1 MVNISPFLMHCF
13 HRNTQL
19 TEGAVYHINP
29 NEGLDEDELDNNGA
43 FDENATL
50 ITPSRARKK
59 FEDFLRNFRGHP
71 NETSI
76 DGQLIYRD
84 VLSEGRVP
92 GTIDVTLDDIIAH
105 DAALAKAL
113 RDQPNVYFPI
123 LEDAVKKVAQSLRG
137 GAGRGGGGGGDE
149 EDEEDEEDREDDEDD
164 DEDDVRSAIESIHVT
179 ISSHET
185 PRSVRGLNSKDVSRL
200 VCIPG
205 IVIAASRAKA
215 KASIVGIQCQ
225 SCKHVRYL
233 QIPPGYAS
241 AQMPRTCEAGQ
252 MNNQQRG
259 NENDD
264 ENNNNNNDNNNNNR
278 RGCGLDPYQ
287 MLPDKCKF
295 IDQQSLKLQ
304 ENPEE
309 VPAGEMPR
317 TMMLCVDRKLVQKI
331 APGTRVSVVGVYTI
345 GSGKTENKKRDAAGG
360 GVQLPYIR
368 VLGLIEVN
376 EGARGNAKFTEA
388 EHQEFKAFSQRPF
401 KEVILDI
408 RSRIAPAIFG
418 SEDVKMAVACL
429 MFSGSR
435 KHLPD
440 GARLRGDVNVL
451 LLGDPS
457 TAKSQF
463 LKFVERTAPVCV
475 YTSGKGSSA
484 AGLTASVIRDSNG
497 EFYLEGGAMVLADGG
512 CVCIDEFD
520 KMRDEDRVAIHEAME
535 QQTISIAKAGITTML
550 NSRSAVLAAANPP
563 SGRYD
568 DLKTAQENIDLQT
581 TILSRFDLIFIVR
594 DERLYERDMAIAGHV
609 LKIHSNGANA
619 MNRNGGNNRGGG
631 NNDEPHS
638 EGNKE
643 DPAAERE
650 RKFMKRYIEYC
661 RANCKPR
668 INERSMKMLQDAYVK
683 YREEMRERNKS
694 GKGTPAVPITVRQL
708 EAITR
713 VSEALAKMCLQ
724 KVVTEE
730 HVAEA
735 LRLFEVSTID
745 AARSGVAG
753 TVVLSPEQREELQ
766 LVETQIR
773 QKLAIGATTSKRHLV
788 EDLSRVGVNEWA
800 VMRALMVMTQRGEIV
815 ERAEGRRVTRKH

>member
-1 MVNISPFLMHCF
+1 MTLENDDDDAP
-13 HRNTQL
+13 
-19 TEGAVYHINP
+19 E
-29 NEGLDEDELDNNGA
+29 EEEELLGGNNN
-43 FDENATL
+43 NAAMTW
-50 ITPSRARKK
+50 SRARKT

-71 NETSI
+71 TETSV

-84 VLSEGRVP
+84 VLSNRRLP
-92 GTIDVTLDDIIAH
+92 PTIDVVLDDIIAH

-123 LEDAVKKVAQSLRG
+123 LEDAVKDVAKSLRG
-137 GAGRGGGGGGDE
+137 SAADASGNAGSDE
-149 EDEEDEEDREDDEDD
+149 ELDD
-164 DEDDVRSAIESIHVT
+164 DEEIEGGYDSEDETFRDSIENIHVT

-215 KASIVGIQCQ
+215 KASIVGIE
-225 SCKHVRYL
+225 CKRCKNVRYL
-233 QIPPGYAS
+233 KIPPGYAS
-241 AQMPRTCEAGQ
+241 AQMPRTCEAGGQ
-252 MNNQQRG
+252 LNNQRG
-259 NENDD
+259 DEND
-264 ENNNNNNDNNNNNR
+264 ENNNDNTNR

-287 MLPDKCKF
+287 MIPNKCKF

-368 VLGLIEVN
+368 VLGLTEIN
-376 EGARGNAKFTEA
+376 EGARGNAKFTED

-408 RSRIAPAIFG
+408 RSKVAPAIFG
-418 SEDVKMAVACL
+418 SDDVKMAVACL

-435 KHLPD
+435 KYLQD

-520 KMRDEDRVAIHEAME
+520 KMREEDRVAIHEAME

-594 DERLYERDMAIAGHV
+594 DERVYERDMAIAGHV

-619 MNRNGGNNRGGG
+619 MNKNGSGGKKGGG
-631 NNDEPHS
+631 ESNDANTET
-638 EGNKE
+638 EGKE

-668 INERSMKMLQDAYVK
+668 INERSMKMLEDAYVK
-683 YREEMRERNKS
+683 YRDEMRERNKS

-708 EAITR
+708 EALTR
-713 VSEALAKMCLQ
+713 VSESLAKMCLQ
-724 KVVTEE
+724 SVVTEE

-753 TVVLSPEQREELQ
+753 TVVLSAEQREELQ

-773 QKLAIGATTSKRHLV
+773 QKLAIGATMSKRHLV

-800 VMRALMVMTQRGEIV
+800 VMRALMVMTQRGEII
-815 ERAEGRRVTRKH
+815 ERAEGRRVTRTH

>member
-1 MVNISPFLMHCF
+1 MYHVNPH
-13 HRNTQL
+13 
-19 TEGAVYHINP
+19 
-29 NEGLDEDELDNNGA
+29 EGLDDDELDRLN
-43 FDENATL
+43 DENSGGDG
-50 ITPSRARKK
+50 ITPSRARRK

-71 NETSI
+71 NETSV

-84 VLSEGRVP
+84 ILSEGGLP
-92 GTIDVTLDDIIAH
+92 PTIDVILDDIIAH

-113 RDQPNVYFPI
+113 RDQPNLYFPI
-123 LEDAVKKVAQSLRG
+123 LEEAVKLVAKSLR
-137 GAGRGGGGGGDE
+137 AGRGGGRGGNNDE
-149 EDEEDEEDREDDEDD
+149 DNDEDD
-164 DEDDVRSAIESIHVT
+164 DDDDDDDEDGYDSDDAAFRDSIENIHVT

-225 SCKHVRYL
+225 SCKHIRYL

-259 NENDD
+259 DNEND
-264 ENNNNNNDNNNNNR
+264 ENNNNNNNR

-287 MLPDKCKF
+287 MLPGKSKF

-345 GSGKTENKKRDAAGG
+345 GSGRSENKKRDASGG

-368 VLGLIEVN
+368 VLGLTEVN

-435 KHLPD
+435 KHLAD

-594 DERLYERDMAIAGHV
+594 DERVYERDMAIAGHV

-619 MNRNGGNNRGGG
+619 INKNGGRNKGGG
-631 NNDEPHS
+631 GGADES
-638 EGNKE
+638 AQAEGKE

-668 INERSMKMLQDAYVK
+668 ISERSMKMLQDAYVK

-724 KVVTEE
+724 SVVTEE

-815 ERAEGRRVTRKH
+815 ERAEGRRVTRNH

>member
-1 MVNISPFLMHCF
+1 M
-13 HRNTQL
+13 TW
-19 TEGAVYHINP
+19 
-29 NEGLDEDELDNNGA
+29 
-43 FDENATL
+43 
-50 ITPSRARKK
+50 SRARKT

-71 NETSI
+71 TETSV

-84 VLSEGRVP
+84 VLSNRRLP
-92 GTIDVTLDDIIAH
+92 PTIDVVLDDIIAH

-123 LEDAVKKVAQSLRG
+123 LEDAVKDVAKSLRG
-137 GAGRGGGGGGDE
+137 SAADASGNAGSDE
-149 EDEEDEEDREDDEDD
+149 ELDD
-164 DEDDVRSAIESIHVT
+164 DEEIEGGYDSEDETFRDSIENIHVT

-215 KASIVGIQCQ
+215 KASIVGIE
-225 SCKHVRYL
+225 CKRCKNVRYL
-233 QIPPGYAS
+233 KIPPGYAS
-241 AQMPRTCEAGQ
+241 AQMPRTCEAGGQ
-252 MNNQQRG
+252 LNNQRG
-259 NENDD
+259 DEND
-264 ENNNNNNDNNNNNR
+264 ENNNDNTNR

-287 MLPDKCKF
+287 MIPNKCKF

-368 VLGLIEVN
+368 VLGLTEIN
-376 EGARGNAKFTEA
+376 EGARGSAKFTED

-408 RSRIAPAIFG
+408 RSKVAPAIFG
-418 SEDVKMAVACL
+418 SDDVKMAVACL

-435 KHLPD
+435 KYLED
-440 GARLRGDVNVL
+440 GARLRADVNVH

-463 LKFVERTAPVCV
+463 LKFVELTAPVCV

-520 KMRDEDRVAIHEAME
+520 KMREEDRVAIHEAME

-594 DERLYERDMAIAGHV
+594 DERVYERDMAIAGHV

-619 MNRNGGNNRGGG
+619 MNKNGSGGKKGGG
-631 NNDEPHS
+631 ESNDANTET
-638 EGNKE
+638 EGKE

-668 INERSMKMLQDAYVK
+668 INERSMKMLEDAYVK
-683 YREEMRERNKS
+683 YRDEMRERNKS

-708 EAITR
+708 EALTR
-713 VSEALAKMCLQ
+713 VSESLAKMCLQ
-724 KVVTEE
+724 SVVTEE

-753 TVVLSPEQREELQ
+753 TVVLSAEQREELQ

-773 QKLAIGATTSKRHLV
+773 QKLAIEATMSKRHLV

-800 VMRALMVMTQRGEIV
+800 VMRALMVMTQRGEII
-815 ERAEGRRVTRKH
+815 ERAEGRRVTRKY

>member
-1 MVNISPFLMHCF
+1 M
-13 HRNTQL
+13 
-19 TEGAVYHINP
+19 YHVNP
-29 NEGLDEDELDNNGA
+29 NEDLDEDDELDDTRNGG

-137 GAGRGGGGGGDE
+137 GAGRGGGGGDE

-215 KASIVGIQCQ
+215 KASIVGIE
-225 SCKHVRYL
+225 CKRCKNVRYL
-233 QIPPGYAS
+233 KIPPGYAS
-241 AQMPRTCEAGQ
+241 AQMPRTCEAGGQ
-252 MNNQQRG
+252 LNNQRG
-259 NENDD
+259 DEND
-264 ENNNNNNDNNNNNR
+264 ENNNDNTNR

-287 MLPDKCKF
+287 MIPNKCKF

-368 VLGLIEVN
+368 VLGLTEIN
-376 EGARGNAKFTEA
+376 EGARGNAKFTED

-408 RSRIAPAIFG
+408 RSKVAPAIFG
-418 SEDVKMAVACL
+418 SDDVKMAVACL

-435 KHLPD
+435 KYLQD

-520 KMRDEDRVAIHEAME
+520 KMREEDRVAIHEAME

-594 DERLYERDMAIAGHV
+594 DERVYERDMAIAGHV

-619 MNRNGGNNRGGG
+619 MNKNGSGGKKGGG
-631 NNDEPHS
+631 ESNDANTET
-638 EGNKE
+638 EGKE

-668 INERSMKMLQDAYVK
+668 INERSMKMLEDAYVK
-683 YREEMRERNKS
+683 YRDEMRERNKS

-708 EAITR
+708 EALTR
-713 VSEALAKMCLQ
+713 VSESLAKMCLQ
-724 KVVTEE
+724 SVVTEE

-753 TVVLSPEQREELQ
+753 TVVLSAEQREELQ

-773 QKLAIGATTSKRHLV
+773 QKLAIEATMSKRHLV

-800 VMRALMVMTQRGEIV
+800 VMRALMVMTQRGEII
-815 ERAEGRRVTRKH
+815 ERAEGRRVTRTH

>member
-1 MVNISPFLMHCF
+1 MYCRRLLMVRFYVHVFFFGDVVLVLTFRCVLWFDRCRVLISAVVRLSFKS
-13 HRNTQL
+13 
-19 TEGAVYHINP
+19 GARAIGYSRYIVTFY
-29 NEGLDEDELDNNGA
+29 A
-43 FDENATL
+43 FIVN
-50 ITPSRARKK
+50 
-59 FEDFLRNFRGHP
+59 
-71 NETSI
+71 
-76 DGQLIYRD
+76 
-84 VLSEGRVP
+84 
-92 GTIDVTLDDIIAH
+92 LDDIIAH

-113 RDQPNVYFPI
+113 RDEPNKYFPI
-123 LEDAVKKVAQSLRG
+123 LEDAVREVAKSLRIR
-137 GAGRGGGGGGDE
+137 RGGGRKGGGDDSSDDDDLNDSDDDDDRANAY
-149 EDEEDEEDREDDEDD
+149 EDEDATKE
-164 DEDDVRSAIESIHVT
+164 SIENIHVT
-179 ISSHET
+179 ISSNEI
-185 PRSVRGLNSKDVSRL
+185 PRSVRGLSSKDVSRL

-215 KASIVGIQCQ
+215 KASVVAIQCQ
-225 SCKHVRYL
+225 QCKNMRML
-233 QIPPGYAS
+233 QIPPGYGG
-241 AQMPRTCEAGQ
+241 AQMPRVCEAGQ
-252 MNNQQRG
+252 NNG
-259 NENDD
+259 M
-264 ENNNNNNDNNNNNR
+264 NNDNNNNNGGADENQNQNQQR
-278 RGCGLDPYQ
+278 RGCGIDPYV
-287 MLPDKCKF
+287 MVPEKSKF
-295 IDQQSLKLQ
+295 VDQQSLKLQ

-331 APGTRVSVVGVYTI
+331 APGTRVTICGVYTI
-345 GSGKTENKKRDAAGG
+345 GSGKDNGKKRERGAGG
-360 GVQLPYIR
+360 AGVQLPYIR

-376 EGARGNAKFTEA
+376 EGARGNAKFTEQ
-388 EHQEFKAFSQRPF
+388 EHMEFKAFSQRPF
-401 KEVILDI
+401 KEVVQDI
-408 RSRIAPAIFG
+408 KSRIAPAIFG
-418 SEDVKMAVACL
+418 SDDVKIAVAAL

-463 LKFVERTAPVCV
+463 LKFVERTAPICV

-484 AGLTASVIRDSNG
+484 AGLTASVIRDANG

-550 NSRSAVLAAANPP
+550 NSRTAVLAAANPP

-568 DLKTAQENIDLQT
+568 DLKSAQENIDLQT

-609 LKIHSNGANA
+609 LKMHSSGDNA
-619 MNRNGGNNRGGG
+619 IDR
-631 NNDEPHS
+631 DKP
-638 EGNKE
+638 EGSKE

-661 RANCKPR
+661 RANCSPR
-668 INERSMKMLQDAYVK
+668 INERSMVMLQDAYVK

-708 EAITR
+708 EACTR

-724 KVVTEE
+724 SVVTEE

-753 TVVLSPEQREELQ
+753 TVVLSSEQREELQ

-800 VMRALMVMTQRGEIV
+800 VMRALMVMTQRGEII
-815 ERAEGRRVTRKH
+815 ERAEGRRVTRTH